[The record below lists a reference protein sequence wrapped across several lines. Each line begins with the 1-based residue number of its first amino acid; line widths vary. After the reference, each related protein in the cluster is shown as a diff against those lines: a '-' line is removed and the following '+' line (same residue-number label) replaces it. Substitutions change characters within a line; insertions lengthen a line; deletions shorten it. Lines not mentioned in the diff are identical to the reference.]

1 MPSYA
6 YEARDAA
13 GKTRRGTLEA
23 SDPQQASA
31 ALAQKGF
38 LVVSIDERAIS
49 GRNRAGKL
57 GGRVPET
64 ELVMFTRQLAT
75 MIDAGLP
82 LVQALTALTEQ
93 TTHKNFRPI
102 LTQITTTIESGEPL
116 SSTLA
121 KHGQVFDRLYVN
133 MVKAGESGG
142 VLAEI
147 LDRLASYLE
156 ATSKLKKKVKSSMA
170 YPVIVSIMA
179 TLIVIFL
186 LVKVIPVFE
195 GIYKDFNAKLPAPTQ
210 LLIDVSHFIQNFWYI
225 VLIGGGSLIFGF
237 LKYIKS
243 PGGRAWWDSFKVRV
257 PVFGPLFQKIAISR
271 FARTFAQLI
280 RSGVPII
287 ETLQI
292 VAASSGN
299 YQVEIATLEA
309 QAAIEKGESI
319 APALAKHTIF
329 PPMIIRMI
337 SAGESTGKVDQMLEK
352 ISDFYDSEID
362 ATLSGFTALIE
373 PLMIAVLGVVI
384 GGIVVAMF
392 MPIFKLHE
400 IVSK

>member
-1 MPSYA
+1 MPSYT

-13 GKTRRGTLEA
+13 GKPRRGVLEA
-23 SDPQQASA
+23 GDPQQATA

-38 LVVSIDERAIS
+38 LVVSIDERAIR
-49 GRNRAGKL
+49 GRNKAGKL
-57 GGRVPET
+57 GGKVPET

-93 TTHKNFRPI
+93 TSHKNFKPI
-102 LTQITTTIESGEPL
+102 LTQITSTIESGEPL
-116 SSTLA
+116 STTLA

-170 YPVIVSIMA
+170 YPVIVSMLA
-179 TLIVIFL
+179 TIIVIFL

-195 GIYKDFNAKLPAPTQ
+195 GIYKDFHAKLPAPTQ
-210 LLIDVSHFIQNFWYI
+210 LLIDVSHFIQDFWYI
-225 VLIGGGSLIFGF
+225 VIIGGGSLIFGF

-243 PGGRAWWDSFKVRV
+243 PGGRARWDSFKVRV
-257 PVFGPLFQKIAISR
+257 PVFGPLFQKIAVSR

-299 YQVEIATLEA
+299 YLVEIATLDA
-309 QAAIEKGESI
+309 QQSIEKGESI

-337 SAGESTGKVDQMLEK
+337 SAGEATGKVDQMLEK

-400 IVSK
+400 IVSQ

>member
-1 MPSYA
+1 
-6 YEARDAA
+6 
-13 GKTRRGTLEA
+13 
-23 SDPQQASA
+23 
-31 ALAQKGF
+31 
-38 LVVSIDERAIS
+38 
-49 GRNRAGKL
+49 
-57 GGRVPET
+57 
-64 ELVMFTRQLAT
+64 
-75 MIDAGLP
+75 
-82 LVQALTALTEQ
+82 
-93 TTHKNFRPI
+93 
-102 LTQITTTIESGEPL
+102 
-116 SSTLA
+116 
-121 KHGQVFDRLYVN
+121 

-156 ATSKLKKKVKSSMA
+156 ATNKLKKKVKSSMA

-179 TLIVIFL
+179 TIIVIFL
-186 LVKVIPVFE
+186 LVRVIPVFE
-195 GIYKDFNAKLPAPTQ
+195 GIYKDFNAELPAPTQ
-210 LLIDVSHFIQNFWYI
+210 LLIDVSHFITDFWYI
-225 VLIGGGSLIFGF
+225 VLIGGGTLIFGF

-243 PGGRAWWDSFKVRV
+243 PGGRAWWDGFKIRL
-257 PVFGPLFQKIAISR
+257 PVFGPLLQKIAVSR

-299 YQVEIATLEA
+299 YQVEIATYEA
-309 QAAIEKGESI
+309 QQAIEKGEGI
-319 APALAKHTIF
+319 APALAKHRIF

-352 ISDFYDSEID
+352 ISDYYDSEID
-362 ATLSGFTALIE
+362 ATLSAFTALIE
-373 PLMIAVLGVVI
+373 PLMIAILGVII

-400 IVSK
+400 IVTK

>member
-1 MPSYA
+1 MPSYT

-13 GKTRRGTLEA
+13 GKTRRGVLEA
-23 SDPQQASA
+23 GDPQQATA

-38 LVVSIDERAIS
+38 LVVSIDERAIR
-49 GRNRAGKL
+49 GRNKAGKL
-57 GGRVPET
+57 GGKVPET

-75 MIDAGLP
+75 MIGAGLP

-93 TTHKNFRPI
+93 TSHKNFKPI
-102 LTQITTTIESGEPL
+102 LTQITSTIESGEPL
-116 SSTLA
+116 STTLA

-170 YPVIVSIMA
+170 YPVIVSMLA
-179 TLIVIFL
+179 TIIVIFL

-195 GIYKDFNAKLPAPTQ
+195 GIYKDFHAKLPAPTQ
-210 LLIDVSHFIQNFWYI
+210 LLIDVSHFIQDFWYI
-225 VLIGGGSLIFGF
+225 VIIGGGSLIFGF

-243 PGGRAWWDSFKVRV
+243 PGGRARWDSFKVRV
-257 PVFGPLFQKIAISR
+257 PVFGPLFQKIAVSR

-299 YQVEIATLEA
+299 YLVEIATLDA
-309 QAAIEKGESI
+309 QQSIEKGESI

-337 SAGESTGKVDQMLEK
+337 SAGEATGKVDQMLEK

-400 IVSK
+400 IVSQ

>member
-1 MPSYA
+1 MPSYT

-13 GKTRRGTLEA
+13 GKTRRGVLEA
-23 SDPQQASA
+23 GDPQQATA

-38 LVVSIDERAIS
+38 LVVSIDERAIR
-49 GRNRAGKL
+49 GRNKAGKL
-57 GGRVPET
+57 GGKVPET

-93 TTHKNFRPI
+93 TSHKNFKPI
-102 LTQITTTIESGEPL
+102 LTQITSTIESGEPL
-116 SSTLA
+116 SATLA

-170 YPVIVSIMA
+170 YPVIVSMLA
-179 TLIVIFL
+179 TIIVIFL

-195 GIYKDFNAKLPAPTQ
+195 GIYKDFHAKLPAPTQ
-210 LLIDVSHFIQNFWYI
+210 LLIDVSHFIQDFWYI
-225 VLIGGGSLIFGF
+225 VIIGGGSLIFGF

-243 PGGRAWWDSFKVRV
+243 PGGRARWDSFKVRV
-257 PVFGPLFQKIAISR
+257 PVFGPLFQKIAVSR

-299 YQVEIATLEA
+299 YLVEIATLDA
-309 QAAIEKGESI
+309 QQSIEKGESI

-337 SAGESTGKVDQMLEK
+337 SAGEATGKVDQMLEK

-400 IVSK
+400 IVSQ